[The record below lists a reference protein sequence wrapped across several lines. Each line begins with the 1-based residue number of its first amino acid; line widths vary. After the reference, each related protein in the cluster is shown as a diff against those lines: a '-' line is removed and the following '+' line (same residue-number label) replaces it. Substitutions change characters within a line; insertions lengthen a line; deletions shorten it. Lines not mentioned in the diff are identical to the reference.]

1 MQHRE
6 KEQNLTSQRVA
17 DFFHILK
24 LKYLTIKMNYFASN
38 FSWKK
43 MQAHTFE
50 KEQIFHSIWIVDPVF
65 VLGDRFEI
73 FFFLLKVI
81 AVE

>member
-1 MQHRE
+1 
-6 KEQNLTSQRVA
+6 
-17 DFFHILK
+17 
-24 LKYLTIKMNYFASN
+24 
-38 FSWKK
+38 